1 VIAYYST
8 ASGNTHRF
16 VKRLGL
22 PTVRIPTDYGIA
34 EPFILVTPTYN
45 GRVPEPVEK
54 FLERNHALMLGVA
67 CSGNTNFGTDY
78 GAAGRI
84 IAAKYG
90 VPHVHTFE
98 LMGFPEDVEKM
109 KLEVERLWKPAA

>member
-1 VIAYYST
+1 MIAYYST

-16 VKRLGL
+16 ATRLGL
-22 PTVRIPTDYGIA
+22 PAVRIPTDYGIR
-34 EPFILVTPTYN
+34 EPFVLLTPTYN
-45 GRVPEPVEK
+45 GRVPAPVEK
-54 FLERNHALMLGVA
+54 FLETNHALMLGVA

-90 VPHVHTFE
+90 VPYLHTFE
-98 LMGFPEDVEKM
+98 LMGFPEDVQKVRE
-109 KLEVERLWKPAA
+109 EVERLWTRAA